1 MVMPNRLSYLQ
12 SLAFELSVQAKR
24 VRDLIGD
31 AHWLSDGHHKEYLFL
46 SLLQRHLPT
55 GIIASRGFVVGH
67 NNEAVCSK
75 EQDIL
80 IIDTMAEGPLF
91 NQGNLLIAFPHQ
103 VRAVVSIKTTVSDA
117 MVDDATTGMASVYET
132 AFPHGTAD
140 PWFGIYF
147 FEPCP
152 CKAETLAKY
161 LKSAMVAS
169 HALRNVPPNWYID
182 ALACSNDLFCLK
194 RVHSKENGVPTTLL
208 RGYTHQGLST
218 ALFLGHLLDHLS
230 ASTKNGESTFLSA
243 MDNVQLTPLGEFNAA
258 FESD

>member
-12 SLAFELSVQAKR
+12 SLALELSVQAKR

-55 GIIASRGFVVGH
+55 GIIASRGFVVAH

-80 IIDTMAEGPLF
+80 IVDTMEEGPLF

-103 VRAVVSIKTTVSDA
+103 VRAVVSIKTKVSDA
-117 MVDDATTGMASVYET
+117 MVDDAITGMASVFGT
-132 AFPHGTAD
+132 AFPHATAD

-147 FEPCP
+147 FEQCE
-152 CKAETLAKY
+152 CKPETMAKY
-161 LKSAMVAS
+161 LKTATVAS
-169 HALRNVPPNWYID
+169 HALRNVPANWHID
-182 ALACSNDLFCLK
+182 ALACGNDFLCLK
-194 RVHSKENGVPTTLL
+194 RVHSKITGEPTTLL
-208 RGYTHQGLST
+208 RGYTDQGLST

-230 ASTKNGESTFLSA
+230 ASNKNGESMFLTA
-243 MDNVQLTPLGEFNAA
+243 MDDVQLTPLGEFNAA
-258 FESD
+258 FEST